1 MGDEGLLTADNPPAG
16 GEVTDIFASVARDAR
31 FSNDGNDKLARFKDD
46 PALLATS
53 YLEQEKMNSGRVK
66 MPTDAST
73 PDEKSAF
80 YQKMGRPDNAE
91 GYTLPQLADGQ
102 AFDDAFLGS
111 MRTVAHESGVS
122 DKQFGGLMEKYM
134 AYQEQVEDAKIAA
147 SNAEAETTT
156 QELQKEWVGD
166 YDKNLEISKRALRE
180 LVPEAI
186 KDDFVKLLTDKDLV
200 NNLVFI
206 KGLYSIG
213 AKMLDDTLEKGTP
226 LKKEEGDYVPKY
238 VNSPTMYKN
247 DESEEGMKARA
258 YFAKR
263 DIEV

>member
-1 MGDEGLLTADNPPAG
+1 MTEKAG
-16 GEVTDIFASVARDAR
+16 V
-31 FSNDGNDKLARFKDD
+31 
-46 PALLATS
+46 ATS
-53 YLEQEKMNSGRVK
+53 YLEMQNKAGTSIN

-91 GYTLPQLADGQ
+91 GYTLPQLTEGQ
-102 AFDDAFLGS
+102 VFDDAFLGS

-134 AYQEQVEDAKIAA
+134 AYQEQIEDAKIAA

-166 YDKNLEISKRALRE
+166 YDKNMEISKRALRE

-186 KDDFVKLLTDKDLV
+186 KDDFVKLLMDKDLV

-226 LKKEEGDYVPKY
+226 PKKEEGDYVPKY
-238 VNSPTMYKN
+238 VNSPEMYKN
-247 DESEEGMKARA
+247 DDSEDGIKAKA
-258 YFAKR
+258 YFKQR